1 MPRQAKLEERRELR
15 RGAGPLKAGPR
26 ILLPRG
32 VRYGGRPAGLLT
44 RGSPFAAFPACASG
58 VVAKS
63 NSPYSGGA
71 PPRSPPG
78 PLPRAPFAP
87 ATSLPHKRVS
97 PVSAGGVGRPGLF
110 VVLAP
115 PPPLPPPPT

>member
-58 VVAKS
+58 VVAES
-63 NSPYSGGA
+63 NSPYSGGG
-71 PPRSPPG
+71 PPRVSPASPPPPPFPPAAPLRPPG
-78 PLPRAPFAP
+78 PFP
-87 ATSLPHKRVS
+87 VS
-97 PVSAGGVGRPGLF
+97 P
-110 VVLAP
+110 AP
-115 PPPLPPPPT
+115 PVGAALPLL

>member
-63 NSPYSGGA
+63 NSPYAGRG
-71 PPRSPPG
+71 PPAVFPA
-78 PLPRAPFAP
+78 LP
-87 ATSLPHKRVS
+87 
-97 PVSAGGVGRPGLF
+97 
-110 VVLAP
+110 P
-115 PPPLPPPPT
+115 PPPLSPQTPHSAPVPPLSAARPAGG